1 MKPIVLKAA
10 LVSVSILFAILLFE
24 LFLRLF
30 VPKPENLAKLQS
42 SSAFLY
48 ENKPSADFRYNSL
61 EFDNNIHINADG
73 FRDNEFSL
81 KKDEGE
87 FRIAVL
93 GDSQEEAL
101 QVALS
106 DTWQKV
112 MAAKLSSDLGKKIE
126 TFNFGISGY
135 GTDQQWLTLTQKIW
149 KFSPDMILLAFS
161 PNDVGDTY
169 KNKLVF
175 VNDDKIEVVS
185 AKERAGGNFLGK
197 AVRET
202 YIYHMVIKASAGNA
216 YLKRLVDKVR
226 VKILGFPKED
236 RLFLSDAQLI
246 QGPFEVFA
254 SQKNLPPEVDQTW
267 NVIRALLFDI
277 EKQAKEHN
285 AEFLV
290 TVNIPRAQVDP
301 ASWEYVRN
309 QYHLDENTSS
319 PYQINEKM
327 GEITGELGIDFY
339 DPRLE
344 GIDWYKKNG
353 ILHWPGDAHF
363 NINGNLFMGT
373 KVAEYIEKKSLL
385 GSF

>member
-10 LVSVSILFAILLFE
+10 LVSISIIFAIGFFE

-81 KKDEGE
+81 RKDEGE

-112 MAAKLSSDLGKKIE
+112 MAAKLSGDLGKKVE

-135 GTDQQWLTLTQKIW
+135 GTDQQWLTLTQKVW

-169 KNKLVF
+169 KNKLVRA
-175 VNDDKIEVVS
+175 NGDKIEVVS

-197 AVRET
+197 AARET
-202 YIYHMVIKASAGNA
+202 YTYHMVIKASAGNA

-236 RLFLSDAQLI
+236 RFFLSDAQLI

-254 SQKNLPPEVDQTW
+254 SQKNPPPEVYETW
-267 NVIRALLFDI
+267 NVIRTLLFDI

-301 ASWEYVRN
+301 AGWEFVRN

-327 GEITGELGIDFY
+327 GEITSDLGIDFY

-344 GIDWYKKNG
+344 GIEWYKKTG
-353 ILHWPGDAHF
+353 DLYWPHDAHF

-373 KVAEYIEKKSLL
+373 KVADYIEKKKLVS
-385 GSF
+385 